1 MEQKPWYKQKTTWA
15 ALGAAA
21 VVGIGAGAGF
31 LTQEQVKGLYDIAI
45 AGAIVFLRQ
54 AVNKIPSAG

>member
-1 MEQKPWYKQKTTWA
+1 M
-15 ALGAAA
+15 
-21 VVGIGAGAGF
+21 VGIGAGAGF